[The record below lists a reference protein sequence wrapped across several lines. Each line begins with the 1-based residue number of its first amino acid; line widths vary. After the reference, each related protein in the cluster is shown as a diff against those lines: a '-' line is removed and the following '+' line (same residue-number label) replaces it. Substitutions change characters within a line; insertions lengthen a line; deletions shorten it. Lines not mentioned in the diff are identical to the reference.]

1 MLCPI
6 SRLRRNN
13 FSGVPL
19 SRMAKNANH
28 PSGTTRNPGW
38 WVRGMGVMKFK
49 KSVVLVRNNEGSRT
63 MHSGIVRCH
72 SKYLEEAAM
81 CSYIE
86 FKVVKTGQTLPNFRQ
101 ATVI

>member
-1 MLCPI
+1 M
-6 SRLRRNN
+6 
-13 FSGVPL
+13 
-19 SRMAKNANH
+19 
-28 PSGTTRNPGW
+28 
-38 WVRGMGVMKFK
+38 VRGMGVMKFK

-63 MHSGIVRCH
+63 MHSGTVRCH